1 MPLEEK
7 TGQRILVAA
16 GLDSTNG
23 RDGTTPLAIKTA
35 FLNATDSGDSQIV
48 ALVTVKK
55 IRALGYTLSNG
66 GAAVISVHFR
76 SGTTPICSTKDLA
89 ADGGGMVVQA
99 LQGFLFE
106 TVAGAALNINLN
118 AAGTV
123 GVDVVYVEV

>member
-16 GLDSTNG
+16 GLDSTSG
-23 RDGTTPLAIKTA
+23 RDGTTLLAIKTA
-35 FLNATDSGDSQIV
+35 FLNATDIGDSQIV

-55 IRALGYTLSNG
+55 IRVLGYTLSNG
-66 GAAVISVHFR
+66 GASVATVHFR
-76 SGTTPICSTKDLA
+76 SGTTPICSNKDLA

-99 LQGFLFE
+99 HQGFLFE
-106 TVAGAALNINLN
+106 TTVGAALNINLL

-123 GVDVVYVEV
+123 GVDITYVEV